1 MGLQLIAK
9 NDDFSSIGFGRLGPE
24 TTIVSGLQGLFAL
37 HKDAGLALTNFA
49 TNGTITP
56 AIVGSPTIGATGVT
70 SNAANYINFGFAPTG
85 DRTIAVVFQVGV
97 ANVCPLSAFS
107 GGGEYLVCKSNTS
120 VAFESTTYSVPW
132 LSVSSESSG
141 AEMFAVAIDNND
153 SVSLYRPKTQTLVT
167 KATTS
172 NQDKAI
178 NYRTGIS
185 ANNTA
190 TTAMLFAYWN
200 RTLTQAELNTFY
212 AEMKEYLGS
221 AGVAVI

>member
-37 HKDAGLALTNFA
+37 HRDSDLVLTNFA
-49 TNGTITP
+49 VGGTI
-56 AIVGSPTIGATGVT
+56 SPTIVGAPTIDESGVT
-70 SNAANYINFGFAPTG
+70 SNQNNYIDFGFKPIG

-97 ANVCPLSAFS
+97 ANAVPISAFS

-120 VAFESTTYSVPW
+120 IAFESTTYSPW

-153 SVSLYRPKTQTLVT
+153 SVSLYRPKTQTLVA
-167 KATTS
+167 KAPTS

-178 NYRTGIS
+178 NYRTSIS